1 MDDYDADS
9 EPEDHDHDL
18 ERNHDHVGDGG
29 SDDDD
34 EDVRGDESD
43 TESMDA
49 VEERW
54 NELEVHVS
62 PAVLAYS

>member
-1 MDDYDADS
+1 VDNYDADS
-9 EPEDHDHDL
+9 EPEDHDLDL
-18 ERNHDHVGDGG
+18 ERNQGHAGDGG

-43 TESMDA
+43 AESIDA

-54 NELEVHVS
+54 NELEVHFCPTVHAHS
-62 PAVLAYS
+62 